1 MHNSNILLIFT
12 MSKENNNTLKQRA
25 MIQFEST
32 KGNLKIDG
40 NKLMLID
47 KLGGYHFGRLDE
59 KDYVVARSG
68 LSLSYLSQ
76 AIREYRATK

>member
-59 KDYVVARSG
+59 KGYVVTRSG

-76 AIREYRATK
+76 AMREYRATK

>member
-1 MHNSNILLIFT
+1 

-25 MIQFEST
+25 MTQFEST

-40 NKLMLID
+40 NKLMLVD
-47 KLGGYHFGRLDE
+47 NLGGYHFGRLNE
-59 KDYVVARSG
+59 KGYVVTKSG

-76 AIREYRATK
+76 AMREYRATK

>member
-1 MHNSNILLIFT
+1 

-25 MIQFEST
+25 MTQFEST

-59 KDYVVARSG
+59 KGYVVTRSG